1 VSILNSTADYYD
13 SLALVHGGKA
23 CDLASSA
30 CLSRAVS
37 SAQHSNQAN
46 CVAGQGEPC
55 ATLCTTSARVQASL
69 TVRFKVA
76 AMHIACLFP
85 SDERKS
91 AVQPT
96 VNPKYSTMATRNVH
110 ATRNTQHAIP
120 RNVHATRNTH
130 RKRTR
135 TRACGAELCHC
146 VPRHACSTWQRADVR
161 AKKGLLV
168 CSLLLQPL
176 LFALQAAGA
185 L

>member
-1 VSILNSTADYYD
+1 MSILNSTADYYD

-37 SAQHSNQAN
+37 SAWHSNQAN

-55 ATLCTTSARVQASL
+55 TTLCTTSARVQASL

-110 ATRNTQHAIP
+110 ATRNT
-120 RNVHATRNTH
+120 H

-168 CSLLLQPL
+168 CFFAVTADTVRVASSGRLMSVLLGTHT
-176 LFALQAAGA
+176 AL
-185 L
+185 